1 MIILQSTVYAIYN
14 ELSYDCVVDCRQ
26 GRFQAKFILS
36 CDHATQG
43 MEPMQA
49 ACDMM

>member
-1 MIILQSTVYAIYN
+1 MIILQSTVYAIFN
-14 ELSYDCVVDCRQ
+14 DPMIVLLTVQ
-26 GRFQAKFILS
+26 GRFQAKLCFIS
-36 CDHATQG
+36 RDHATQG